1 MEENPKIFRQKT
13 APGLSS
19 VLSDD
24 QPSISSEVKPPAT
37 SDCFDSSR
45 FRRHVLEI
53 SRARPASANQNKLL
67 VLSVLPQATIDEDNL
82 YLPTLPWGV
91 VAGKEKPGDGA
102 TYYCLPRVVA

>member
-53 SRARPASANQNKLL
+53 SRARPASANQNKL
-67 VLSVLPQATIDEDNL
+67 
-82 YLPTLPWGV
+82 PT
-91 VAGKEKPGDGA
+91 VAA
-102 TYYCLPRVVA
+102 FPRKIEHSLN